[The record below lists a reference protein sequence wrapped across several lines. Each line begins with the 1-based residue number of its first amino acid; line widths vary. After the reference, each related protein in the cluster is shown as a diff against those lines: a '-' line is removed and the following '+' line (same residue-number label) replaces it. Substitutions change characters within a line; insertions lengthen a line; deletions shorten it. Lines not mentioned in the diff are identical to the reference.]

1 MAGKVNNIKV
11 FFPLKL
17 CSGLTGKKPAIY
29 NLQLDK
35 TFNIKRFLHNYWLL
49 LLFIAIKMV
58 VQLLVVNP
66 VYELHRDEFLY
77 LDQAKHL
84 AFGFIS
90 VPPLSSL
97 ISSLIFLLG
106 GGVFW
111 VRFFPALFGAF
122 TILFT
127 WLTNEQLGGKIY
139 SKVLVSCALIFSVY
153 MRLNIL
159 YQPNAFDILAWTA
172 AFYFLVR
179 YIRTSENKWLLF
191 LMLTFVLGFYN
202 KYTIVFLFSGIL
214 LGILLTRHRKT
225 LTQKHF
231 YFILAI
237 GLILVLPNLYWQVS
251 NNFPVLYHMQALKS
265 TQLDYTSTSG
275 FLTEQLMFMS
285 GSLLVVLA
293 AFVGLFGYKKFK
305 EYRVIGFVYLM
316 VISFFILLKAKGYYA
331 LGLYPVLLV
340 FGGVFLESILIG
352 IRKKLVFGALMLAN
366 LISFLYIYDSML
378 PVKTPEA
385 ITANND
391 KFERLGLL
399 KWNDGKNHHIPQDF
413 ADMLGWEEMAE
424 KAFIAYKSIPANEK
438 EQTLVF
444 CDNYGQTGAL
454 NYYNRNR
461 MPEAYSASTD
471 YIFWLPRKNKIKNV
485 LLVGKKPSVE
495 ITAMFKKIEL
505 IGVVKNEF
513 AIEKNTGIYLLT
525 GANEDFTNTFYQIID
540 KRISDF
546 DIF

>member
-1 MAGKVNNIKV
+1 MSIK
-11 FFPLKL
+11 
-17 CSGLTGKKPAIY
+17 I
-29 NLQLDK
+29 
-35 TFNIKRFLHNYWLL
+35 
-49 LLFIAIKMV
+49 V
-58 VQLLVVNP
+58 VQLLAVNP

-77 LDQAKHL
+77 LDQAKHI

-97 ISSLIFLLG
+97 ISALIFSLG

-122 TILFT
+122 TILFA
-127 WLTNEQLGGKIY
+127 WLTIDKLGGKFF
-139 SKVLVSCALIFSVY
+139 SKILVSCALIFSVY
-153 MRLNIL
+153 IRLNIL
-159 YQPNAFDILAWTA
+159 YQPNAFDILSWTA

-179 YIRTSENKWLLF
+179 YIRDADNRWLLF

-202 KYTIVFLFSGIL
+202 KYTIIFLFAGIL
-214 LGILLTRHRKT
+214 LGILLTRHRKI
-225 LTQKHF
+225 LTQKYF
-231 YFILAI
+231 YISLAI

-285 GSLLVVLA
+285 GSLLVVIA
-293 AFVGLFGYKKFK
+293 ALVGLFVYKEFK
-305 EYRVIGFVYLM
+305 EYRLIGLVYLI
-316 VISFFILLKAKGYYA
+316 VILIFILLKAKGYYA

-340 FGGVFLESILIG
+340 FGGVFFESILIG
-352 IRKKLVFGALMLAN
+352 FRKKLVFGFLILAN

-385 ITANND
+385 IIANNE

-413 ADMLGWEEMAE
+413 ADMLGWKEMAE
-424 KAFIAYKSIPANEK
+424 KALIAYKLIPTDEK

-444 CDNYGQTGAL
+444 CDNYGQAGAL
-454 NYYNRNR
+454 NYYNRYK
-461 MPEAYSASTD
+461 MPEAYSANTD
-471 YIFWLPRKNKIKNV
+471 YIFWLPRINKIKNV
-485 LLVGKKPSVE
+485 LLVGKKPSDE
-495 ITAMFKKIEL
+495 ITAMFKNIEL
-505 IGVVKNEF
+505 VGVVKNGF
-513 AIEKNTGIYLLT
+513 AIEKNTGIYLLS
-525 GANEDFTNTFYQIID
+525 GANEDFTDTFYQIMD